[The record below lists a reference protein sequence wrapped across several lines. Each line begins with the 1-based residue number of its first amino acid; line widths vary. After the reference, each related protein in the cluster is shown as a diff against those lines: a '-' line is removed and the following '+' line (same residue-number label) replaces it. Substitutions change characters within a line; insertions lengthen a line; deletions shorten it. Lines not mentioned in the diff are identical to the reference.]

1 MTGYTATY
9 VICKATKEGRCD
21 EISINDVKN
30 SGYGIPP
37 EERTLEKKEM
47 LTVSD
52 RSSGQVRE
60 AKYVGRRP
68 QLGSKIVG
76 SAEAAVGL
84 SPEEIRARRNVAC
97 VAHKPL
103 VVCFVPMRIY
113 RGVRLGYLG
122 VAIVI
127 FP

>member
-1 MTGYTATY
+1 M
-9 VICKATKEGRCD
+9 V
-21 EISINDVKN
+21 S
-30 SGYGIPP
+30 PP
-37 EERTLEKKEM
+37 KKEPWK
-47 LTVSD
+47 
-52 RSSGQVRE
+52 RKKSSLSLIGRVVRYE
-60 AKYVGRRP
+60 RQNMWVVRP